1 MDAMPPGA
9 DRDHTH
15 EELSWEEV
23 VEALA
28 ALERVRVAVRVVEP
42 GDPERLVA
50 VFRGHLG
57 APTNKGQQTVF
68 SPLRVTGEEE
78 PGDLE
83 DTGVYLR
90 RDRFHKSIASPGRT
104 VVHIVQGS
112 VIVNVR
118 RL

>member
-1 MDAMPPGA
+1 MDATAPGA
-9 DRDHTH
+9 DRDNTH
-15 EELSWEEV
+15 QELSWDEV

-28 ALERVRVAVRVVEP
+28 ALEGVRVAVRVVEP
-42 GDPERLVA
+42 GNPERLVA

-57 APTNKGQQTVF
+57 ATTTKRQTVF
-68 SPLRVTGEEE
+68 WPVHVAGEEE

-83 DTGVYLR
+83 DTGVYLH
-90 RDRFHKSIASPGRT
+90 RDHFHKSIASPGRT
-104 VVHIVQGS
+104 VVHIAQGS